1 MLLIFADLLD
11 FWVPRITDPIVCK
24 SCAPHKVAKSRDFC
38 TLFGAVTSSVVPG
51 YSAGTVVNFAENER
65 WGFPLGG

>member
-24 SCAPHKVAKSRDFC
+24 SCAPHKVAKSRKSSTLCGANHECAAGGLNYIFC
-38 TLFGAVTSSVVPG
+38 N
-51 YSAGTVVNFAENER
+51 GTHCRFAQIWR
-65 WGFPLGG
+65 